1 MNPAHSESA
10 ESVGIMCC
18 ERCSVKVSRLCCDV
32 CDDSESLCS
41 VIQPVQKEVMKRAKR
56 KYKVP
61 NYIMGD
67 PEHHL
72 RRRLEEWRELQLV
85 EEDLATDDFF
95 GPQVIM
101 SNSILTRIVGLAH
114 TNKITSVESLLSQT
128 DWVYSKSYG
137 PKILEII
144 QATIPLPSTAQWHGT
159 LVLQDQHYPQNS
171 NYKPHAVILPDQCM
185 PGSAGIAITIS
196 SYTTKCA
203 AYKCCACGAI
213 GLLVSAYTILVT
225 PFQCFL

>member
-1 MNPAHSESA
+1 MHYM
-10 ESVGIMCC
+10 IM
-18 ERCSVKVSRLCCDV
+18 
-32 CDDSESLCS
+32 
-41 VIQPVQKEVMKRAKR
+41 
-56 KYKVP
+56 
-61 NYIMGD
+61 
-67 PEHHL
+67 
-72 RRRLEEWRELQLV
+72 
-85 EEDLATDDFF
+85 LANTLSKSHQFPD
-95 GPQVIM
+95 
-101 SNSILTRIVGLAH
+101 A
-114 TNKITSVESLLSQT
+114 SVESLLSQT
-128 DWVYSKSYG
+128 DSVYSKSYG